1 MGTRSVI
8 RFFAG
13 LPKPALLF
21 CRHAASSHAIELAER
36 LREAIA
42 AVVVEV
48 SSGTLRVTASLACA
62 TLDETDGSIEGL
74 IALADKRLYSA
85 KHAGRNRVFVSESQV
100 A

>member
-1 MGTRSVI
+1 
-8 RFFAG
+8 
-13 LPKPALLF
+13 
-21 CRHAASSHAIELAER
+21 
-36 LREAIA
+36 REAIA
-42 AVVVEV
+42 SVVVEV